1 MTAAAAPPKHILAG
15 DDSPD
20 VLALLREILESEGY
34 RVSVSN
40 EPLDLPAVKRIGP
53 DLVILDHMLED
64 GDGSGWQLM
73 QQLRA
78 DPQTSDLPIVVC
90 TGAVHRVRQHRA
102 LLDRLGI
109 GVVVKPF
116 DIDHLLAA
124 VRRPWVDGGLVA
136 TTAAAEALQGG
147 SS

>member
-20 VLALLREILESEGY
+20 VLALLREILEGEGY

-40 EPLDLPAVKRIGP
+40 EPLDLPAVKRIEP

-78 DPQTSDLPIVVC
+78 DPQTDDLPIVVC
-90 TGAVHRVRQHRA
+90 TGAIHRVRQHRA

-109 GVVVKPF
+109 VVVIKPF

-124 VRRPWVDGGLVA
+124 VRRPWVDGGLLA
-136 TTAAAEALQGG
+136 TTAAPEALQGV